1 LRREFVMQIP
11 KRLIVPLAFAIF
23 LGVAFALGASN
34 IITLNHSATITQATA
49 TLGIID
55 SGPTPPTSCPTT
67 GYGPGPV
74 SIGWGSISQNTV
86 AKHYLCVINTGTTSD
101 TISVS
106 GAPPANYGTI
116 TSPQQA
122 AILSATPGS
131 NTLPVELDWT
141 VPLTAPVGAVP
152 SFSTTIT

>member
-1 LRREFVMQIP
+1 MQIP
-11 KRLIVPLAFAIF
+11 KRLIVPFAFAIF

-55 SGPTPPTSCPTT
+55 SGPGPTPPASCPTT

-74 SIGWGSISQNTV
+74 AIAWGPISQNTV

-106 GAPPANYGTI
+106 GAPPAAYGTI

-122 AILSATPGS
+122 ASLSATPGS
-131 NTLPVELDWT
+131 NTLVVELDWT